1 MNDIGLQCPTMKND
15 NVKNYD
21 IETLF
26 VTARLFLAEFCLK
39 KVHTCTKY
47 KLLLHT
53 VVASII
59 YLYYYIT
66 R

>member
-39 KVHTCTKY
+39 KGPHLY
-47 KLLLHT
+47 KT
-53 VVASII
+53 
-59 YLYYYIT
+59 
-66 R
+66 